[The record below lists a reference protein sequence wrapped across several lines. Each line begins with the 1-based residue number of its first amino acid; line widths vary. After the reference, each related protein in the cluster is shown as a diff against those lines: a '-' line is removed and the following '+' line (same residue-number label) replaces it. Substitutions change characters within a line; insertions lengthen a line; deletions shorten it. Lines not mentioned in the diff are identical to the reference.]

1 MTGQTTA
8 GGGVRVVTGEP
19 GCGRTAFLARAAR
32 SCPAAFVVGVRAD
45 RAASAVPLGGLR
57 ALLRVLGAPADPWS
71 AAGPPCALLL
81 DALRAAST
89 GTPLLVCVDDAHLWD
104 APTRAA
110 VGRTA
115 ERLRGNGRVSVLL
128 SVSGHRPVDRE
139 FAALPVVRIDPLSPA
154 EAAALLDEATGGALD
169 RAVRDDL
176 VDAAEGSPTLLLAMV
191 RRLSPA
197 QIRGHRRLP
206 GPPADAELL
215 TGLAG
220 GFLTGFTPAQEDLL
234 LTVAAAVRDTD
245 DTENTRIGLALARRG
260 AEHLRGTR
268 PGAESAPPFDPLPE
282 VLVLADGEVG
292 FHSELLRR
300 AVYAGA
306 RPERRRAAHRALAR
320 ALEDAGAAGLHALL
334 HRARSATVARRG
346 TATELAAAAG
356 DQAHPRSLR
365 CAAYAHAAELAEDGT
380 RRAEWYTAAAEQ
392 ALLGGRTHRAL
403 RLLDGARD
411 SAAPTALRGR
421 VELVRGTTVLYD
433 GAVDEARASLLLAA
447 RLLSAS
453 SPRQAQSALL
463 AAVDAAWAAGDA
475 QGCLHLLSAGD
486 NSPTPD
492 ARPDTSPS
500 QDVPPT
506 RPGPPGDAPGHQDLP
521 GGGNGSPDTDAR
533 PGPRPFG
540 DVPAD
545 RPGLP
550 DAAPGRLHLPGHGED
565 GLPDSDARPDARP
578 LAALPVD
585 RPGPPGDAP
594 GHQDLPGG
602 ANGSPDTDAQPDT
615 RFGDLP
621 ADRPGPPG
629 DASGSRH
636 LLGGEDG
643 TPGIDLRPGT
653 RPSRDLPED
662 PPGSR
667 GGPAHRGVPVCA
679 GSSAVLRGYRIGLR
693 ALLEGQFAQAAEPLR
708 RLVEDAETAGGV
720 EAAGGVESAGGA
732 DEPDTALRAAAAA
745 LLLGDLVA
753 ARRAGARALAAART
767 PGTPA
772 ALARAREYLAYAE
785 LRAGRHALARTHAE
799 EGLRAAHRAGQRN
812 TAAHH
817 HAVLALAASIEG
829 APEEVA
835 GHVDIALATARRHG
849 LVQAATLAEW
859 AAARADLA
867 RGRPREATD
876 RLGPLVRPG
885 PRRGHFAVWML
896 AVPCFVEAAASTG
909 RADDGVTEV
918 VEEFARWAGFGA
930 DPQAPAQLTR
940 CRALLAAADRPDAL
954 YRRALDLHDAA
965 GGGDF
970 ERARTELLHGKWL
983 RRRRRLSEARDRL
996 GAALVGFER
1005 CGARA
1010 WADQAR
1016 AELRA
1021 GGVAPGGGVRA
1032 MGLGPGLDG
1041 LTPQQLRIARCV
1053 AEGATNRE
1061 VALTLSVSTRTVD
1074 YHLRKVFAALGV
1086 RSRVELVRMVEK
1098 AGQEG

>member
-8 GGGVRVVTGEP
+8 ADGGVRVVTGEP

-45 RAASAVPLGGLR
+45 RVASAVPLGGLR
-57 ALLRVLGAPADPWS
+57 ALLRALGAPVGPWS
-71 AAGPPCALLL
+71 ATGQPCVALL
-81 DALRAAST
+81 DALRAASA
-89 GTPLLVCVDDAHLWD
+89 GRPMLLCVDDAHLWD

-110 VGRTA
+110 VGRAA
-115 ERLRGNGRVSVLL
+115 EQLGGNGRVGVLL

-139 FAALPVVRIDPLSPA
+139 FAALPVVRVDPLSPV

-176 VDAAEGSPTLLLAMV
+176 VDAAEGSPALLLAMV

-206 GPPADAELL
+206 APPADAELL

-234 LTVAAAVRDTD
+234 LTVAAAVRDAD
-245 DTENTRIGLALARRG
+245 DTEDTRIGLALARRA
-260 AEHLRGTR
+260 AEHLWGTR
-268 PGAESAPPFDPLPE
+268 SATESGPPSDPLPE

-292 FHSELLRR
+292 FHSDLLRR

-306 RPERRRAAHRALAR
+306 WPERRRAAHRALAR
-320 ALEDAGAAGLHALL
+320 ALEEAGAARLHALL
-334 HRARSATVARRG
+334 HRARSATVPRRG
-346 TATELAAAAG
+346 TATELAVAAG
-356 DQAHPRSLR
+356 DRMHPRSLR
-365 CAAYAHAAELAEDGT
+365 CAAYAHAAALAEDGT

-411 SAAPTALRGR
+411 SAAPSALRGR

-433 GAVDEARASLLLAA
+433 GPVDEARASLLLAA
-447 RLLSAS
+447 RLLTES

-475 QGCLHLLSAGD
+475 QGCLHLLSTGAD
-486 NSPTPD
+486 APD
-492 ARPDTSPS
+492 AASGRPRAQLGGENGLLPDP
-500 QDVPPT
+500 
-506 RPGPPGDAPGHQDLP
+506 DAW
-521 GGGNGSPDTDAR
+521 

-540 DVPAD
+540 DRPGERAGRPAD
-545 RPGLP
+545 
-550 DAAPGRLHLPGHGED
+550 APGRLLVSGGGD
-565 GLPDSDARPDARP
+565 GL
-578 LAALPVD
+578 
-585 RPGPPGDAP
+585 PGDAP
-594 GHQDLPGG
+594 GRPHLPAGEGG
-602 ANGSPDTDAQPDT
+602 APDTGRVTGA
-615 RFGDLP
+615 
-621 ADRPGPPG
+621 
-629 DASGSRH
+629 
-636 LLGGEDG
+636 
-643 TPGIDLRPGT
+643 
-653 RPSRDLPED
+653 RPSRDPSADRPES
-662 PPGSR
+662 PGV
-667 GGPAHRGVPVCA
+667 PACHGVPVRA
-679 GSSAVLRGYRIGLR
+679 GGSAVSRGYRTGLR
-693 ALLEGQFAQAAEPLR
+693 ALLEGQFAQAAGPLR
-708 RLVEDAETAGGV
+708 RLVVDA
-720 EAAGGVESAGGA
+720 EAAGGAVDAEATGGAAGAAGA

-745 LLLGDLVA
+745 LLLGDLAA

-767 PGTPA
+767 PGTAA

-799 EGLRAAHRAGQRN
+799 EGLRAAHRTGQRN

-835 GHVDIALATARRHG
+835 AHVDTALATARRHG

-867 RGRPREATD
+867 RGRPREAAD

-909 RADDGVTEV
+909 RADDGVAEV

-940 CRALLAAADRPDAL
+940 CRALLAPADRPDAL
-954 YRRALDLHDAA
+954 FRRALDLHDVAA
-965 GGGDF
+965 GGDF

-1032 MGLGPGLDG
+1032 MGPGPGLDG

-1074 YHLRKVFAALGV
+1074 YHLRKVFATLGV

>member
-8 GGGVRVVTGEP
+8 VGGGARVVTGEP

-32 SCPAAFVVGVRAD
+32 SCPAASVVGVRAD
-45 RAASAVPLGGLR
+45 RVTSAVPLGGLR
-57 ALLRVLGAPADPWS
+57 ALLRALGAPVGPWS
-71 AAGPPCALLL
+71 ATGQPGAQLL
-81 DALRAAST
+81 DALRAASA
-89 GTPLLVCVDDAHLWD
+89 GGPMLVCVDDAHLWD

-110 VGRTA
+110 VGRAA
-115 ERLRGNGRVSVLL
+115 EQLRGSGRVSVLL

-139 FAALPVVRIDPLSPA
+139 FAALPVVRVDPLSPA

-176 VDAAEGSPTLLLAMV
+176 VDAGEGSPALLLAMV

-215 TGLAG
+215 TGLVG
-220 GFLTGFTPAQEDLL
+220 GHLTGFTPAQEDLL
-234 LTVAAAVRDTD
+234 LTVAAAVRDAD
-245 DTENTRIGLALARRG
+245 DTEDARIGLALARRG

-268 PGAESAPPFDPLPE
+268 PGTESAPSADPLPG
-282 VLVLADGEVG
+282 VLVPAEGEVG
-292 FHSELLRR
+292 FHSDLLRR

-306 RPERRRAAHRALAR
+306 RPERRRDAHRALAR
-320 ALEDAGAAGLHALL
+320 ALEEAGGGGLPALL
-334 HRARSATVARRG
+334 HRARSVTVPRPG
-346 TATELAAAAG
+346 TATELAVAAG
-356 DQAHPRSLR
+356 DRARPRSLR
-365 CAAYAHAAELAEDGT
+365 CAAYAHAAALAEDGT

-403 RLLDGARD
+403 RLLDRARD
-411 SAAPTALRGR
+411 SAPPTPLRGR
-421 VELVRGTTVLYD
+421 VALVRGTTVLYD
-433 GAVDEARASLLLAA
+433 GPVDEARASLLLAA
-447 RLLSAS
+447 RLLTSS
-453 SPRQAQSALL
+453 SPRHAQAALL
-463 AAVDAAWAAGDA
+463 SAVDAAWAAGDA
-475 QGCLHLLSAGD
+475 QGCLHLLSAED
-486 NSPTPD
+486 DSPASGTGPPRRIPP
-492 ARPDTSPS
+492 ARPVSPAGS
-500 QDVPPT
+500 PVRQDRRGDDGDRSPGTGPQSGL
-506 RPGPPGDAPGHQDLP
+506 RPSGDVSAARSGSPAEHPVRQDLP
-521 GGGNGSPDTDAR
+521 GDGGDRSPGTGPQSGLRRSGDASAGR
-533 PGPRPFG
+533 PGR
-540 DVPAD
+540 A
-545 RPGLP
+545 
-550 DAAPGRLHLPGHGED
+550 DAAPGRPH
-565 GLPDSDARPDARP
+565 
-578 LAALPVD
+578 V
-585 RPGPPGDAP
+585 
-594 GHQDLPGG
+594 PGG
-602 ANGSPDTDAQPDT
+602 APDPEVRPGAGPFGDRTPGRADGAPDTDP
-615 RFGDLP
+615 
-621 ADRPGPPG
+621 RPG
-629 DASGSRH
+629 D
-636 LLGGEDG
+636 
-643 TPGIDLRPGT
+643 
-653 RPSRDLPED
+653 RDLGAA
-662 PPGSR
+662 PGGSAY
-667 GGPAHRGVPVCA
+667 GGVPARA
-679 GSSAVLRGYRIGLR
+679 GGGAVSRGYRTGLR
-693 ALLEGQFAQAAEPLR
+693 ALLEGQFTQAAGPLR
-708 RLVEDAETAGGV
+708 RLVADA
-720 EAAGGVESAGGA
+720 EAAGGGAGGAGA

-745 LLLGDLVA
+745 LLLGDLAA

-767 PGTPA
+767 PGTAA

-799 EGLRAAHRAGQRN
+799 EGLRAAHRTGQRN

-817 HAVLALAASIEG
+817 HAVLALAACIEG

-835 GHVDIALATARRHG
+835 AHADIALATARRHG

-859 AAARADLA
+859 AVARADLA
-867 RGRPREATD
+867 RGRPREAAD

-909 RADDGVTEV
+909 RADEGVAGV

-940 CRALLAAADRPDAL
+940 CRALLAPADRPDAL
-954 YRRALDLHDAA
+954 YRLALDLHDAA
-965 GGGDF
+965 GGDF

-1005 CGARA
+1005 CGARP

-1021 GGVAPGGGVRA
+1021 GGVAPGGGARA
-1032 MGLGPGLDG
+1032 TGFGPGLDG

-1098 AGQEG
+1098 AGKEG

>member
-1 MTGQTTA
+1 MTGQTTD

-32 SCPAAFVVGVRAD
+32 SCPAALVVGVRAD
-45 RAASAVPLGGLR
+45 PVASAVPLGGLR
-57 ALLRVLGAPADPWS
+57 ALLRALGAPVGPWS
-71 AAGPPCALLL
+71 ATGPPWAVLL
-81 DALRAAST
+81 DALRAASV
-89 GTPLLVCVDDAHLWD
+89 GRPMLVCVDDAHLWD
-104 APTRAA
+104 APTRA
-110 VGRTA
+110 VLGRAA
-115 ERLRGNGRVSVLL
+115 EHLRGNGRVGVLL

-139 FAALPVVRIDPLSPA
+139 FAALPVVRVDPLSPA
-154 EAAALLDEATGGALD
+154 EAAALLDEETGGALD

-176 VDAAEGSPTLLLAMV
+176 VDAAAGSPALLLAMV

-206 GPPADAELL
+206 GPSADAELL

-220 GFLTGFTPAQEDLL
+220 GFLTGCTPAQEDLL
-234 LTVAAAVRDTD
+234 LTVAAAVRDADDAEDRRTD
-245 DTENTRIGLALARRG
+245 LTLARRA
-260 AEHLRGTR
+260 AEQLRGSR
-268 PGAESAPPFDPLPE
+268 PGAEAAPSFDPLPE
-282 VLVLADGEVG
+282 VLVRVDGEVG
-292 FHSELLRR
+292 FHSDLLRR

-306 RPERRRAAHRALAR
+306 LPERRRAAHRALAR
-320 ALEDAGAAGLHALL
+320 ALEEAGAAGLPVLL
-334 HRARSATVARRG
+334 HRARSAAVPRRG
-346 TATELAAAAG
+346 TAAELAVAAG
-356 DQAHPRSLR
+356 DQAHPRRLR
-365 CAAYAHAAELAEDGT
+365 CAAYTHAAGLTEDGA

-403 RLLDGARD
+403 RLLDRARD
-411 SAAPTALRGR
+411 STAPTALRGR

-447 RLLSAS
+447 RLLAGS

-463 AAVDAAWAAGDA
+463 AAADAAWAAGDA
-475 QGCLHLLSAGD
+475 QGCLQVLSAGD
-486 NSPTPD
+486 
-492 ARPDTSPS
+492 
-500 QDVPPT
+500 
-506 RPGPPGDAPGHQDLP
+506 
-521 GGGNGSPDTDAR
+521 GSPDTDPQPPPDVSAVL
-533 PGPRPFG
+533 PR
-540 DVPAD
+540 
-545 RPGLP
+545 
-550 DAAPGRLHLPGHGED
+550 
-565 GLPDSDARPDARP
+565 
-578 LAALPVD
+578 
-585 RPGPPGDAP
+585 
-594 GHQDLPGG
+594 
-602 ANGSPDTDAQPDT
+602 AQ
-615 RFGDLP
+615 
-621 ADRPGPPG
+621 
-629 DASGSRH
+629 
-636 LLGGEDG
+636 
-643 TPGIDLRPGT
+643 
-653 RPSRDLPED
+653 
-662 PPGSR
+662 
-667 GGPAHRGVPVCA
+667 GGPTEVTVGA
-679 GSSAVLRGYRIGLR
+679 GGSAVLRDYRTGLR
-693 ALLEGQFAQAAEPLR
+693 ALLEGEFAQAAGPLR
-708 RLVEDAETAGGV
+708 RLVADAEAVGGV
-720 EAAGGVESAGGA
+720 AGAAGA

-745 LLLGDLVA
+745 LLLGDLAA

-767 PGTPA
+767 PGTAA

-785 LRAGRHALARTHAE
+785 LRAGRHTLARTHAE
-799 EGLRAAHRAGQRN
+799 EGLRAAHRTGQRN

-829 APEEVA
+829 APDEVA
-835 GHVDIALATARRHG
+835 AHADTALATARRHG

-859 AAARADLA
+859 ATARADLA
-867 RGRPREATD
+867 RGRPREAVD
-876 RLGPLVRPG
+876 RLGPLVCPG

-896 AVPCFVEAAASTG
+896 AVPCLVEAAASTG
-909 RADDGVTEV
+909 RADGGVSEV
-918 VEEFARWAGFGA
+918 VEEFARWAAFGA

-940 CRALLAAADRPDAL
+940 CRALLAPADRSDAL

-1005 CGARA
+1005 CGARP

-1074 YHLRKVFAALGV
+1074 YHLRKVFATLGV

>member
-1 MTGQTTA
+1 MSGQTTD

-32 SCPAAFVVGVRAD
+32 SCPAAYVVGVRAD
-45 RAASAVPLGGLR
+45 PVASAVPLGGLR
-57 ALLRVLGAPADPWS
+57 ALLRALGAPVGPW
-71 AAGPPCALLL
+71 AASGPPWVVLV
-81 DALRAAST
+81 DALRAAS
-89 GTPLLVCVDDAHLWD
+89 GGRPMLVCVDDAHLWD
-104 APTRAA
+104 APTRA
-110 VGRTA
+110 VLGRTA
-115 ERLRGNGRVSVLL
+115 DHLRGGGRVSVLL

-139 FAALPVVRIDPLSPA
+139 FAALPVVRVDPLSPA
-154 EAAALLDEATGGALD
+154 EAATLLDEATGGALD

-176 VDAAEGSPTLLLAMV
+176 VDAAAGSPALLLGMV

-197 QIRGHRRLP
+197 QIRGHRELP
-206 GPPADAELL
+206 GPPVDAEPL

-220 GFLTGFTPAQEDLL
+220 PFLTGFTPAQEDLL

-245 DTENTRIGLALARRG
+245 HTEGTRVGLTLVRR
-260 AEHLRGTR
+260 AVELLRGTR
-268 PGAESAPPFDPLPE
+268 PGARSAYSFDPLPE
-282 VLVLADGEVG
+282 LLVRADGEVG
-292 FHSELLRR
+292 FHSDLLRR

-320 ALEDAGAAGLHALL
+320 ALAETGVGDLPVLL
-334 HRARSATVARRG
+334 HRARSATVPPSG
-346 TATELAAAAG
+346 TATGLAAAA
-356 DQAHPRSLR
+356 DDRTHPRSLR
-365 CAAYAHAAELAEDGT
+365 CAAYTHAADLTEDGT

-403 RLLDGARD
+403 RLLDRARD
-411 SAAPTALRGR
+411 SAVPTALRGR

-447 RLLSAS
+447 RLLAES
-453 SPRQAQSALL
+453 SPRRSQAALL
-463 AAVDAAWAAGDA
+463 AAVDAAWTAGDP
-475 QGCLHLLSAGD
+475 QGCLQALTTADPLQPPAS
-486 NSPTPD
+486 TP
-492 ARPDTSPS
+492 A
-500 QDVPPT
+500 Q
-506 RPGPPGDAPGHQDLP
+506 
-521 GGGNGSPDTDAR
+521 
-533 PGPRPFG
+533 
-540 DVPAD
+540 VPA
-545 RPGLP
+545 PVVP
-550 DAAPGRLHLPGHGED
+550 APTHAPASAPGRLPVPDGRAAARQQAGVRSAGRPGGRGDEPGGRPGTDAGED
-565 GLPDSDARPDARP
+565 AQGPDTSSVRQLGNPRPPDAS
-578 LAALPVD
+578 A
-585 RPGPPGDAP
+585 GPPGV
-594 GHQDLPGG
+594 PGG
-602 ANGSPDTDAQPDT
+602 AVGVG
-615 RFGDLP
+615 RGV
-621 ADRPGPPG
+621 G
-629 DASGSRH
+629 
-636 LLGGEDG
+636 LLG
-643 TPGIDLRPGT
+643 
-653 RPSRDLPED
+653 
-662 PPGSR
+662 
-667 GGPAHRGVPVCA
+667 
-679 GSSAVLRGYRIGLR
+679 YRAGLR
-693 ALLEGQFAQAAEPLR
+693 ALLEGEFTQAAGPLR
-708 RLVEDAETAGGV
+708 RLVVDA
-720 EAAGGVESAGGA
+720 EAAGAAGTE
-732 DEPDTALRAAAAA
+732 EPDTALRAAAAA
-745 LLLGDLVA
+745 LLLGDLAA
-753 ARRAGARALAAART
+753 ARRAGARALAAAGT
-767 PGTPA
+767 PGTA
-772 ALARAREYLAYAE
+772 ATLARAREYLAYAE

-799 EGLRAAHRAGQRN
+799 EGLRAAHRTGQRN

-829 APEEVA
+829 TPEEVA
-835 GHVDIALATARRHG
+835 AHADTALATARQHG

-859 AAARADLA
+859 ATARADLA
-867 RGRPREATD
+867 GGRPREAAD

-918 VEEFARWAGFGA
+918 SEVVEEFARWAGFGA

-940 CRALLAAADRPDAL
+940 CRALLAPADRADSL
-954 YRRALDLHDAA
+954 YRHALDLHDAA

-1005 CGARA
+1005 CGARV

-1021 GGVAPGGGVRA
+1021 GGVAQSGGGRA
-1032 MGLGPGLDG
+1032 PGPGLGLDG
-1041 LTPQQLRIARCV
+1041 LTPQQLRIARRV

>member
-8 GGGVRVVTGEP
+8 ADGGVRVVTGEP
-19 GCGRTAFLARAAR
+19 GCGRTAFLARVAR
-32 SCPAAFVVGVRAD
+32 SCPAASVVDVRAD
-45 RAASAVPLGGLR
+45 RVTSAVPLGGLR
-57 ALLRVLGAPADPWS
+57 ALLRVLGAPVGPWS
-71 AAGPPCALLL
+71 ATGQPCAALL
-81 DALRAAST
+81 DALRAASA
-89 GTPLLVCVDDAHLWD
+89 GRPMLLCVDDAHLWD

-110 VGRTA
+110 VGRAA
-115 ERLRGNGRVSVLL
+115 EQLRGNGRVGVLL

-139 FAALPVVRIDPLSPA
+139 FAALPVVRVDPLSPV

-176 VDAAEGSPTLLLAMV
+176 VDAAEGSPALLLAMV

-220 GFLTGFTPAQEDLL
+220 GFLTGFTSAQEDLL
-234 LTVAAAVRDTD
+234 LTVAAAVRDAD
-245 DTENTRIGLALARRG
+245 DTEDSRIGLALARRA

-268 PGAESAPPFDPLPE
+268 PGTESVLPSDPLPD

-292 FHSELLRR
+292 FHSDLLRR

-320 ALEDAGAAGLHALL
+320 ALEEVGAARLRALL
-334 HRARSATVARRG
+334 HRARSATVPRRG
-346 TATELAAAAG
+346 TATELAVAAG
-356 DQAHPRSLR
+356 DRRHPRSLR
-365 CAAYAHAAELAEDGT
+365 CAAYAHAAALAEDGT

-403 RLLDGARD
+403 RLLDRARD

-433 GAVDEARASLLLAA
+433 GPVDEARASLLLAA
-447 RLLSAS
+447 RLLTES

-475 QGCLHLLSAGD
+475 QGCLHLLSTGA
-486 NSPTPD
+486 D
-492 ARPDTSPS
+492 APDTASG
-500 QDVPPT
+500 
-506 RPGPPGDAPGHQDLP
+506 RPHVLLDGENGLPDPGAW
-521 GGGNGSPDTDAR
+521 
-533 PGPRPFG
+533 PGPRQFG
-540 DVPAD
+540 ERPAD
-545 RPGLP
+545 RSGRLG
-550 DAAPGRLHLPGHGED
+550 DAAGRPCLLDGED
-565 GLPDSDARPDARP
+565 GGPGTGP
-578 LAALPVD
+578 LAGV
-585 RPGPPGDAP
+585 
-594 GHQDLPGG
+594 
-602 ANGSPDTDAQPDT
+602 
-615 RFGDLP
+615 
-621 ADRPGPPG
+621 
-629 DASGSRH
+629 
-636 LLGGEDG
+636 
-643 TPGIDLRPGT
+643 
-653 RPSRDLPED
+653 RPSRDLSVVRSAPPDD
-662 PPGSR
+662 PVYN
-667 GGPAHRGVPVCA
+667 GVPVRA
-679 GSSAVLRGYRIGLR
+679 GSSAVLGGYRTGLR
-693 ALLEGQFAQAAEPLR
+693 ALLEGQFAQAAGPLR
-708 RLVEDAETAGGV
+708 RLVVDA
-720 EAAGGVESAGGA
+720 EAAGDAAGA

-745 LLLGDLVA
+745 LLLGDLAA

-767 PGTPA
+767 PGTAA

-785 LRAGRHALARTHAE
+785 LRAGRHTLARTHAE
-799 EGLRAAHRAGQRN
+799 EGLRAAHRTGQRN

-835 GHVDIALATARRHG
+835 AHVDTALATARGHG

-867 RGRPREATD
+867 RGRPREAAD

-909 RADDGVTEV
+909 RADDGVAEV

-940 CRALLAAADRPDAL
+940 CRALLAPADRPDAL
-954 YRRALDLHDAA
+954 FRRALDLHDVAA
-965 GGGDF
+965 GGDF

-1032 MGLGPGLDG
+1032 TGPGLGLDG

>member
-1 MTGQTTA
+1 MTGQTTV

-32 SCPAAFVVGVRAD
+32 SCPAASVVGVRAD

-57 ALLRVLGAPADPWS
+57 ALLGALGDLGALGAPVGPWS
-71 AAGPPCALLL
+71 VAGPPCAVLL
-81 DALRAAST
+81 DALRAASA

-110 VGRTA
+110 VGRAA

-128 SVSGHRPVDRE
+128 SVSGHRPIDRE
-139 FAALPVVRIDPLSPA
+139 FTALPVVRVDPLSPT
-154 EAAALLDEATGGALD
+154 EAAALLDEATDGALD

-176 VDAAEGSPTLLLAMV
+176 VDAAEGSPALLLAMV

-197 QIRGHRRLP
+197 QIRGRRRLP
-206 GPPADAELL
+206 GPPVDAELL

-220 GFLTGFTPAQEDLL
+220 GFLTGFTSAQEDLL
-234 LTVAAAVRDTD
+234 LTVAAAVRDAD
-245 DTENTRIGLALARRG
+245 DTQDTRIGLALARRG
-260 AEHLRGTR
+260 AEHLRGTTAGVA
-268 PGAESAPPFDPLPE
+268 PAPPSDPLPE

-292 FHSELLRR
+292 FHSDLLRR

-320 ALEDAGAAGLHALL
+320 VLEDAGAAGLHALL
-334 HRARSATVARRG
+334 HRARSTAAPLRG
-346 TATELAAAAG
+346 TATELAAAA
-356 DQAHPRSLR
+356 DDPAHPRSLR
-365 CAAYAHAAELAEDGT
+365 CAAYTRAAGLAEDGT
-380 RRAEWYTAAAEQ
+380 RRAQWYTAAAEQ
-392 ALLGGRTHRAL
+392 ALLDGRTHRAL
-403 RLLDGARD
+403 RLLDRARD
-411 SAAPTALRGR
+411 SAAPAALRGR

-433 GAVDEARASLLLAA
+433 GPVDEARASLLLAA
-447 RLLSAS
+447 RLLAGS

-463 AAVDAAWAAGDA
+463 SAVDAAWAAGDA
-475 QGCLHLLSAGD
+475 QGCRHLLTTED
-486 NSPTPD
+486 DPPPPD
-492 ARPDTSPS
+492 AHPDPPPPS
-500 QDVPPT
+500 GDQATD
-506 RPGPPGDAPGHQDLP
+506 RPGLAGHAPRRLPRPGSPGDAPGRRPLL
-521 GGGNGSPDTDAR
+521 GGGDDRLDPDAR
-533 PGPRPFG
+533 SDTWPARG
-540 DVPAD
+540 VPAI
-545 RPGLP
+545 RPGL
-550 DAAPGRLHLPGHGED
+550 
-565 GLPDSDARPDARP
+565 S
-578 LAALPVD
+578 
-585 RPGPPGDAP
+585 GDAP
-594 GHQDLPGG
+594 G
-602 ANGSPDTDAQPDT
+602 
-615 RFGDLP
+615 R
-621 ADRPGPPG
+621 RP
-629 DASGSRH
+629 
-636 LLGGEDG
+636 LLGGGGG
-643 TPGIDLRPGT
+643 TPDPDACPDITPPGGQAA
-653 RPSRDLPED
+653 D
-662 PPGSR
+662 PPGSPGDNPGSR
-667 GGPAHRGVPVCA
+667 HRPCGRADAVDGVDGVDAVDGEDRVDAGARVGIRPARDLPAGHA
-679 GSSAVLRGYRIGLR
+679 GSHAGGQGGSALGRGAVRAGSGAVSCGYRTGLR
-693 ALLEGQFAQAAEPLR
+693 ALLEGQFAQAAGPLR
-708 RLVEDAETAGGV
+708 RLVADAEAVGGAGGGASV
-720 EAAGGVESAGGA
+720 AAV

-745 LLLGDLVA
+745 LLLGDLAA

-767 PGTPA
+767 PGTAA

-785 LRAGRHALARTHAE
+785 LRAGRHVLARTHAE
-799 EGLRAAHRAGQRN
+799 EGLRAAHRTGQRN

-835 GHVDIALATARRHG
+835 AHADAALATALRHG

-859 AAARADLA
+859 ATARADLA
-867 RGRPREATD
+867 RGRPREAAD

-940 CRALLAAADRPDAL
+940 CRALLAPADRPDAL

-1021 GGVAPGGGVRA
+1021 GGVAPGGGMRA
-1032 MGLGPGLDG
+1032 AGLGG

>member
-8 GGGVRVVTGEP
+8 AEDGGVRVVTGEP
-19 GCGRTAFLARAAR
+19 GCGRTAFLARVAR
-32 SCPAAFVVGVRAD
+32 SCPAASVVDVRAD
-45 RAASAVPLGGLR
+45 RVASAVPLGGLR
-57 ALLRVLGAPADPWS
+57 ALLRALGAPVGPWS
-71 AAGPPCALLL
+71 ATGQPCAALL
-81 DALRAAST
+81 DALRAASA
-89 GTPLLVCVDDAHLWD
+89 GRPMLLCVDDAHLWD

-110 VGRTA
+110 VGRAA
-115 ERLRGNGRVSVLL
+115 EQLRGNGRVGVLL

-139 FAALPVVRIDPLSPA
+139 FAALPVVRVDPLSPV

-176 VDAAEGSPTLLLAMV
+176 VDAAEGSPALLLGMV

-215 TGLAG
+215 TGLVR
-220 GFLTGFTPAQEDLL
+220 GFLTGFTPVQEDLL
-234 LTVAAAVRDTD
+234 LTVAAAVRDAD
-245 DTENTRIGLALARRG
+245 DTEDSRIGLALARRA

-268 PGAESAPPFDPLPE
+268 PGTGSVPPPDPLPE

-292 FHSELLRR
+292 FHSDLLRR

-320 ALEDAGAAGLHALL
+320 ALEEAGAARLPALL
-334 HRARSATVARRG
+334 HRARSATVPRRG
-346 TATELAAAAG
+346 TATELAVAAG
-356 DQAHPRSLR
+356 DRTHPRSLR
-365 CAAYAHAAELAEDGT
+365 CAAYAHAAALAEDGT
-380 RRAEWYTAAAEQ
+380 RCAEWYTAAAEQ

-403 RLLDGARD
+403 RLLDRARD
-411 SAAPTALRGR
+411 GAAPTALRGR

-433 GAVDEARASLLLAA
+433 GPVDEARASLLLAA
-447 RLLSAS
+447 RLLTES

-475 QGCLHLLSAGD
+475 QGCLHLLSTGAD
-486 NSPTPD
+486 APD
-492 ARPDTSPS
+492 AASGRPH
-500 QDVPPT
+500 VPLDAENGLPD
-506 RPGPPGDAPGHQDLP
+506 PGAW
-521 GGGNGSPDTDAR
+521 
-533 PGPRPFG
+533 PGPRPLG
-540 DVPAD
+540 GRPAD
-545 RPGLP
+545 RPGRP
-550 DAAPGRLHLPGHGED
+550 GDGTGRLLVPGG
-565 GLPDSDARPDARP
+565 
-578 LAALPVD
+578 
-585 RPGPPGDAP
+585 GDAP
-594 GHQDLPGG
+594 G
-602 ANGSPDTDAQPDT
+602 
-615 RFGDLP
+615 
-621 ADRPGPPG
+621 RP
-629 DASGSRH
+629 H
-636 LLGGEDG
+636 LLGGGDG
-643 TPGIDLRPGT
+643 GPGT
-653 RPSRDLPED
+653 GPLSGVRPFRDLSVVRSESPGD
-662 PPGSR
+662 P
-667 GGPAHRGVPVCA
+667 AYDGVPVRA
-679 GSSAVLRGYRIGLR
+679 GGSAVLRGYRTGLR
-693 ALLEGQFAQAAEPLR
+693 ALLEGQFAQAAGPLR
-708 RLVEDAETAGGV
+708 RLVVDA
-720 EAAGGVESAGGA
+720 EAAGDAGRAAAA

-745 LLLGDLVA
+745 LLLGDLAA

-767 PGTPA
+767 PGTA
-772 ALARAREYLAYAE
+772 VALARAREYLAYAE
-785 LRAGRHALARTHAE
+785 LRAGRHTLARTHAE
-799 EGLRAAHRAGQRN
+799 EGLRAAHRTGQRN

-829 APEEVA
+829 TPQEVA
-835 GHVDIALATARRHG
+835 AHVDTALATARRHG

-867 RGRPREATD
+867 RGRPREAAD

-909 RADDGVTEV
+909 RADEGVAEV

-940 CRALLAAADRPDAL
+940 CRALLAPADRPDAL
-954 YRRALDLHDAA
+954 FRRALDLHDVAA
-965 GGGDF
+965 GGDF

-1032 MGLGPGLDG
+1032 MGPGLGLDG

-1074 YHLRKVFAALGV
+1074 YHLRKVFATLGV

>member
-1 MTGQTTA
+1 MTGQTTV

-32 SCPAAFVVGVRAD
+32 SCPGASVVGVRAD
-45 RAASAVPLGGLR
+45 PAAPAAPLGGLR
-57 ALLRVLGAPADPWS
+57 ALLGALGAPVGPWS
-71 AAGPPCALLL
+71 AGGPPCAVLL

-110 VGRTA
+110 VGRAA
-115 ERLRGNGRVSVLL
+115 EQLRGNGRVSVLL

-139 FAALPVVRIDPLSPA
+139 FAALPVVRVDPLSPA

-176 VDAAEGSPTLLLAMV
+176 VDAAEGSPALLLAMV

-220 GFLTGFTPAQEDLL
+220 GFLTGFTSAQEDLL
-234 LTVAAAVRDTD
+234 LTVAAAVRDAD
-245 DTENTRIGLALARRG
+245 DTEDTRIGLALARRG
-260 AEHLRGTR
+260 AEYLRGTTADVE
-268 PGAESAPPFDPLPE
+268 PAPPCDPLPE
-282 VLVLADGEVG
+282 VLVPVDGEVG
-292 FHSELLRR
+292 FHSDLLRR
-300 AVYAGA
+300 AAYAGA

-320 ALEDAGAAGLHALL
+320 ALEDAGDAGLHALL
-334 HRARSATVARRG
+334 HRARSAAVPRRG
-346 TATELAAAAG
+346 TATELAAAA
-356 DQAHPRSLR
+356 DDPEHPRSLR
-365 CAAYAHAAELAEDGT
+365 CAAYTHAAGLAEDGT
-380 RRAEWYTAAAEQ
+380 RRARWYTAAAEQ
-392 ALLGGRTHRAL
+392 ALLDGRTHRAL
-403 RLLDGARD
+403 RLLDRARD
-411 SAAPTALRGR
+411 SAVPAALRGR

-433 GAVDEARASLLLAA
+433 GPVDEARASLLLAA
-447 RLLSAS
+447 RLLAEW

-463 AAVDAAWAAGDA
+463 SAVDAAWAAGDA
-475 QGCLHLLSAGD
+475 QGCLHLLTTGD
-486 NSPTPD
+486 DP
-492 ARPDTSPS
+492 
-500 QDVPPT
+500 PPT
-506 RPGPPGDAPGHQDLP
+506 AASPGTGRRGD
-521 GGGNGSPDTDAR
+521 R
-533 PGPRPFG
+533 
-540 DVPAD
+540 PAD

-550 DAAPGRLHLPGHGED
+550 GGAPGRLPSPGGGD
-565 GLPDSDARPDARP
+565 DPPDLDPDARSGAGP
-578 LAALPVD
+578 LGDQAADPAACL
-585 RPGPPGDAP
+585 GGAP
-594 GHQDLPGG
+594 GSRRLPGG
-602 ANGSPDTDAQPDT
+602 EGGTPDADAWPGT
-615 RFGDLP
+615 RLPRDLP
-621 ADRPGPPG
+621 AIRPGG
-629 DASGSRH
+629 Q
-636 LLGGEDG
+636 DG
-643 TPGIDLRPGT
+643 AALRSVEVRAGN
-653 RPSRDLPED
+653 S
-662 PPGSR
+662 
-667 GGPAHRGVPVCA
+667 PVSC
-679 GSSAVLRGYRIGLR
+679 GYRTGLR
-693 ALLEGQFAQAAEPLR
+693 ALLEGRFAQAAGPLR
-708 RLVEDAETAGGV
+708 RLVADA
-720 EAAGGVESAGGA
+720 EAAGGVAAA

-745 LLLGDLVA
+745 LLLGDLAA

-767 PGTPA
+767 PGTAA
-772 ALARAREYLAYAE
+772 ALARALEYLAYAE
-785 LRAGRHALARTHAE
+785 LRAGRHVLARTHAE
-799 EGLRAAHRAGQRN
+799 EGLRAAHRTGQRN

-835 GHVDIALATARRHG
+835 AHADAALATALRHG

-867 RGRPREATD
+867 RGRPREAAD

-940 CRALLAAADRPDAL
+940 CRALLAPADRPDAL

-1032 MGLGPGLDG
+1032 AGLGG

-1074 YHLRKVFAALGV
+1074 YHLRKVFATLGV

>member
-8 GGGVRVVTGEP
+8 AEDGGVRVVTGEP
-19 GCGRTAFLARAAR
+19 GCGRTVFLARVAR
-32 SCPAAFVVGVRAD
+32 SCPAASVVDVRAD
-45 RAASAVPLGGLR
+45 RVASAVPLGGLR
-57 ALLRVLGAPADPWS
+57 ALLRALGAPVGPWS
-71 AAGPPCALLL
+71 ATGQPCAALL
-81 DALRAAST
+81 DALRAASA
-89 GTPLLVCVDDAHLWD
+89 GRPMLLCVDDAHLWD

-110 VGRTA
+110 VGRAA
-115 ERLRGNGRVSVLL
+115 EQLRGNGRVGVLL

-139 FAALPVVRIDPLSPA
+139 FAALPVVRVDPLSPV

-176 VDAAEGSPTLLLAMV
+176 VDAAEGSPALLLGMV

-215 TGLAG
+215 TGLVR
-220 GFLTGFTPAQEDLL
+220 GFLTGFTPVQEDLL
-234 LTVAAAVRDTD
+234 LTVAAAVRDAD
-245 DTENTRIGLALARRG
+245 DTEDSRIGLALARRA

-268 PGAESAPPFDPLPE
+268 PGTGSVPPPDPLPE

-292 FHSELLRR
+292 FHSDLLRR

-320 ALEDAGAAGLHALL
+320 ALEEAGAARLPALL
-334 HRARSATVARRG
+334 HRARSATVPRRG
-346 TATELAAAAG
+346 TATELAVAAG
-356 DQAHPRSLR
+356 DRTHPRSLR
-365 CAAYAHAAELAEDGT
+365 CAAYAHAAALAEDGT
-380 RRAEWYTAAAEQ
+380 RCAEWYTAAAEQ

-403 RLLDGARD
+403 RLLDRARD
-411 SAAPTALRGR
+411 GAAPTALRGR

-433 GAVDEARASLLLAA
+433 GPVDEARASLLLAA
-447 RLLSAS
+447 RLLTES

-475 QGCLHLLSAGD
+475 QGCLHLLSTGAD
-486 NSPTPD
+486 APD
-492 ARPDTSPS
+492 AASGRPH
-500 QDVPPT
+500 VPLDGENGLPD
-506 RPGPPGDAPGHQDLP
+506 PDAW
-521 GGGNGSPDTDAR
+521 
-533 PGPRPFG
+533 PGPRPLG
-540 DVPAD
+540 DRPAD
-545 RPGLP
+545 RPGRP
-550 DAAPGRLHLPGHGED
+550 GDGTGRLLVSGG
-565 GLPDSDARPDARP
+565 
-578 LAALPVD
+578 
-585 RPGPPGDAP
+585 GDAP
-594 GHQDLPGG
+594 G
-602 ANGSPDTDAQPDT
+602 
-615 RFGDLP
+615 
-621 ADRPGPPG
+621 RP
-629 DASGSRH
+629 H
-636 LLGGEDG
+636 LLGGGDG
-643 TPGIDLRPGT
+643 GPGT
-653 RPSRDLPED
+653 GPLSGVRPFRDLSVVRSESPGD
-662 PPGSR
+662 P
-667 GGPAHRGVPVCA
+667 AYDGVPVRA
-679 GSSAVLRGYRIGLR
+679 GGSAVLRGYRTGLR
-693 ALLEGQFAQAAEPLR
+693 ALLEGQFAQAAGPLR
-708 RLVEDAETAGGV
+708 RLVVDA
-720 EAAGGVESAGGA
+720 ESAGDAGRAAAA

-745 LLLGDLVA
+745 LLLGDLAA

-767 PGTPA
+767 PGTA
-772 ALARAREYLAYAE
+772 VALARAREYLAYAE
-785 LRAGRHALARTHAE
+785 LRAGRHTLARTHAE
-799 EGLRAAHRAGQRN
+799 EGLRAAHRTGQRN

-829 APEEVA
+829 TPQEVA
-835 GHVDIALATARRHG
+835 AHVDTALATARRHG

-867 RGRPREATD
+867 RGRPREAAD

-909 RADDGVTEV
+909 RADEGVAEV

-940 CRALLAAADRPDAL
+940 CRALLAPADRPDAL
-954 YRRALDLHDAA
+954 FRRALDLHDVAA
-965 GGGDF
+965 GGDF

-1032 MGLGPGLDG
+1032 MGPGLGLDG

-1074 YHLRKVFAALGV
+1074 YHLRKVFATLGV

>member
-45 RAASAVPLGGLR
+45 RVASAVPLGGLR
-57 ALLRVLGAPADPWS
+57 ALLGALGAPAGPWS
-71 AAGPPCALLL
+71 DAGPPCAVLL
-81 DALRAAST
+81 DALRTASA
-89 GTPLLVCVDDAHLWD
+89 GRPLLVCVDDAHRWD
-104 APTRAA
+104 ALTRAA
-110 VGRTA
+110 VGRAA
-115 ERLRGNGRVSVLL
+115 EQLRGNGRVSVLL

-139 FAALPVVRIDPLSPA
+139 FAALPVVHVDPLSPA
-154 EAAALLDEATGGALD
+154 EAAALLDEATGGTLD

-176 VDAAEGSPTLLLAMV
+176 VDAAEGSPALLLAMV

-197 QIRGHRRLP
+197 QIRGHLRLP

-220 GFLTGFTPAQEDLL
+220 GFLTGFTSAQEDLL
-234 LTVAAAVRDTD
+234 LTVAAAVQDAD
-245 DTENTRIGLALARRG
+245 DREGTVGAVGTELSERARIGLALARRG
-260 AEHLRGTR
+260 AEHLRGTTAGVG
-268 PGAESAPPFDPLPE
+268 PAPPFDPLPD
-282 VLVLADGEVG
+282 VLVRVDGEVG
-292 FHSELLRR
+292 FHSDLLRR

-320 ALEDAGAAGLHALL
+320 ALEDAGAAGLHVLL
-334 HRARSATVARRG
+334 HRARSAAVPAVPAVPRPG
-346 TATELAAAAG
+346 TATELAAAA
-356 DQAHPRSLR
+356 DDPAHPRSLR
-365 CAAYAHAAELAEDGT
+365 CAAYTHAAGLAEDGT

-403 RLLDGARD
+403 RLLDRARD
-411 SAAPTALRGR
+411 SAVPAALRGR

-447 RLLSAS
+447 RLLAGS

-463 AAVDAAWAAGDA
+463 SAVDAAWAAGDA
-475 QGCLHLLSAGD
+475 QGCLHLLSTGD
-486 NSPTPD
+486 GPPGTD
-492 ARPDTSPS
+492 ARPDT
-500 QDVPPT
+500 
-506 RPGPPGDAPGHQDLP
+506 GPL
-521 GGGNGSPDTDAR
+521 
-533 PGPRPFG
+533 
-540 DVPAD
+540 
-545 RPGLP
+545 
-550 DAAPGRLHLPGHGED
+550 
-565 GLPDSDARPDARP
+565 
-578 LAALPVD
+578 
-585 RPGPPGDAP
+585 
-594 GHQDLPGG
+594 
-602 ANGSPDTDAQPDT
+602 
-615 RFGDLP
+615 GDLP
-621 ADRPGPPG
+621 TDR
-629 DASGSRH
+629 SGA
-636 LLGGEDG
+636 
-643 TPGIDLRPGT
+643 
-653 RPSRDLPED
+653 
-662 PPGSR
+662 R
-667 GGPAHRGVPVCA
+667 GGPAPRSVAASVGGAAAPCCY
-679 GSSAVLRGYRIGLR
+679 GTGLR
-693 ALLEGQFAQAAEPLR
+693 ALLEGRFAQAAVPLR
-708 RLVEDAETAGGV
+708 RLVADADA
-720 EAAGGVESAGGA
+720 EAAGAGAGAAAA

-745 LLLGDLVA
+745 LLLGDLAA
-753 ARRAGARALAAART
+753 ARRAGARALAAARAL
-767 PGTPA
+767 GTAA
-772 ALARAREYLAYAE
+772 ALAPAREYLAYAE
-785 LRAGRHALARTHAE
+785 LRAGRHVLARTHAE
-799 EGLRAAHRAGQRN
+799 EGLRAAHRTGQRN

-829 APEEVA
+829 TPQEVA
-835 GHVDIALATARRHG
+835 AHADAALATALRHG

-867 RGRPREATD
+867 RGRPREAAD

-896 AVPCFVEAAASTG
+896 AVPCFVEAAASIG

-918 VEEFARWAGFGA
+918 VEEFARWAEFGA

-940 CRALLAAADRPDAL
+940 CRALLAPADRPDAL
-954 YRRALDLHDAA
+954 YRHALDQHDAA
-965 GGGDF
+965 VGGVF

-1032 MGLGPGLDG
+1032 AGLGG

-1074 YHLRKVFAALGV
+1074 YHLRKVFAVLGV

>member
-8 GGGVRVVTGEP
+8 ADGGVRVVTGEP
-19 GCGRTAFLARAAR
+19 GCGRTAFLARVAR
-32 SCPAAFVVGVRAD
+32 SCPAASVVDVRAD
-45 RAASAVPLGGLR
+45 RVASAVPLGGLR
-57 ALLRVLGAPADPWS
+57 ALLRALGAPVGPWS
-71 AAGPPCALLL
+71 ATGQPCAALL
-81 DALRAAST
+81 DALRGASA
-89 GTPLLVCVDDAHLWD
+89 GRPMLLCVDDAHLWD
-104 APTRAA
+104 VPTRAA
-110 VGRTA
+110 VGRAA
-115 ERLRGNGRVSVLL
+115 EQLRGNGRVGVLL

-139 FAALPVVRIDPLSPA
+139 FAALPVVRVDPLSPV

-176 VDAAEGSPTLLLAMV
+176 VDAAEGSPALLLGMV

-220 GFLTGFTPAQEDLL
+220 DFLTGFTPAQEDLL
-234 LTVAAAVRDTD
+234 LTVAAAVRDAD
-245 DTENTRIGLALARRG
+245 DTEDSRIGLALARRA

-268 PGAESAPPFDPLPE
+268 PGAAAVPPPDPLPE

-292 FHSELLRR
+292 FHSDLLRR

-306 RPERRRAAHRALAR
+306 RPERRRAAHHALAR
-320 ALEDAGAAGLHALL
+320 ALEEAGTARLHALL
-334 HRARSATVARRG
+334 HRARSATVPRRG
-346 TATELAAAAG
+346 TATELAVAAG
-356 DQAHPRSLR
+356 DRTHPRSLR
-365 CAAYAHAAELAEDGT
+365 CAAYAHAAALAEDGA

-403 RLLDGARD
+403 RLLDRARD

-433 GAVDEARASLLLAA
+433 GPVDEARASLLLAA
-447 RLLSAS
+447 RLLTES

-475 QGCLHLLSAGD
+475 QGCLHLLSTGA
-486 NSPTPD
+486 D
-492 ARPDTSPS
+492 A
-500 QDVPPT
+500 
-506 RPGPPGDAPGHQDLP
+506 
-521 GGGNGSPDTDAR
+521 
-533 PGPRPFG
+533 
-540 DVPAD
+540 
-545 RPGLP
+545 P
-550 DAAPGRLHLPGHGED
+550 DAAPGRPHVLLDGEN
-565 GLPDSDARPDARP
+565 GLPDPDAWPGPRP
-578 LAALPVD
+578 IGGRPAD
-585 RPGPPGDAP
+585 RPGHPGDAP
-594 GHQDLPGG
+594 GRLLVPGG
-602 ANGSPDTDAQPDT
+602 GDGLADSGAWPGSGP
-615 RFGDLP
+615 FGERT
-621 ADRPGPPG
+621 ADRPGWLG
-629 DASGSRH
+629 DAAGRPH

-643 TPGIDLRPGT
+643 GPGT
-653 RPSRDLPED
+653 GPLSGVRPSRDLSVVRSE
-662 PPGSR
+662 PPGD
-667 GGPAHRGVPVCA
+667 PAYNGVPVRA
-679 GSSAVLRGYRIGLR
+679 GSSAVLRGYRTGLR
-693 ALLEGQFAQAAEPLR
+693 ALLEGQFAQAAGPLR
-708 RLVEDAETAGGV
+708 RLVVDA
-720 EAAGGVESAGGA
+720 EAAGDAAGAAGA

-745 LLLGDLVA
+745 LLLGDLAA

-767 PGTPA
+767 PGTAA

-785 LRAGRHALARTHAE
+785 LRAGRHTLARTHAE
-799 EGLRAAHRAGQRN
+799 EGLRAAHRTGQRN

-835 GHVDIALATARRHG
+835 AHVDTALATARRHG

-867 RGRPREATD
+867 RGRPREAAD
-876 RLGPLVRPG
+876 RLGPLVCPG

-909 RADDGVTEV
+909 RADDGVAEV

-940 CRALLAAADRPDAL
+940 CRALLAPADRPDAL
-954 YRRALDLHDAA
+954 FRRALDLHDVAA
-965 GGGDF
+965 GGDF

-1032 MGLGPGLDG
+1032 MGPGLGLDG

>member
-45 RAASAVPLGGLR
+45 RAASAVPLGGLH
-57 ALLRVLGAPADPWS
+57 ALLRALGAPVEPWS
-71 AAGPPCALLL
+71 AAGSPCAVLL

-139 FAALPVVRIDPLSPA
+139 FAALPVVRVDPLSPA

-234 LTVAAAVRDTD
+234 LTVAAAVRDAD
-245 DTENTRIGLALARRG
+245 DTEDTRIGLALARRG

-268 PGAESAPPFDPLPE
+268 PGAEPAPPSDPLPE

-292 FHSELLRR
+292 FHSDLLRR

-334 HRARSATVARRG
+334 HRARSATVPRRG

-356 DQAHPRSLR
+356 DPAHPRSLR
-365 CAAYAHAAELAEDGT
+365 CAAYAHAAALAEDGT

-421 VELVRGTTVLYD
+421 AELVRGTTVLYD

-475 QGCLHLLSAGD
+475 QGCLHLLSAGE
-486 NSPTPD
+486 NSPPPD

-500 QDVPPT
+500 RAVPAI
-506 RPGPPGDAPGHQDLP
+506 RPGPPDDAP
-521 GGGNGSPDTDAR
+521 
-533 PGPRPFG
+533 
-540 DVPAD
+540 
-545 RPGLP
+545 
-550 DAAPGRLHLPGHGED
+550 
-565 GLPDSDARPDARP
+565 
-578 LAALPVD
+578 
-585 RPGPPGDAP
+585 
-594 GHQDLPGG
+594 
-602 ANGSPDTDAQPDT
+602 
-615 RFGDLP
+615 
-621 ADRPGPPG
+621 
-629 DASGSRH
+629 GSRH

-643 TPGIDLRPGT
+643 TPDTDLPPGT
-653 RPSRDLPED
+653 RGSSGDLPED
-662 PPGSR
+662 PSGFPG
-667 GGPAHRGVPVCA
+667 GTVHRGVPVSA

-693 ALLEGQFAQAAEPLR
+693 ALLEGRFAQAAGPLR
-708 RLVEDAETAGGV
+708 RLVVDA
-720 EAAGGVESAGGA
+720 EAAGGVDAEGGSESAGGA

-745 LLLGDLVA
+745 LLLGDLAA

-767 PGTPA
+767 PGTAA

-799 EGLRAAHRAGQRN
+799 EGLRAAHRTGQRN

-867 RGRPREATD
+867 RGRPREAAD

-940 CRALLAAADRPDAL
+940 CRALLAPADRPDAL

-1032 MGLGPGLDG
+1032 MGPEPGLDG

>member
-8 GGGVRVVTGEP
+8 ADGGVRVVTGEP
-19 GCGRTAFLARAAR
+19 GCGRTAFLARVAR
-32 SCPAAFVVGVRAD
+32 SCPAASVVDVRAD
-45 RAASAVPLGGLR
+45 RVASAVPLGGLR
-57 ALLRVLGAPADPWS
+57 ALLRALDAPVGPWS
-71 AAGPPCALLL
+71 ATGQPCAALL
-81 DALRAAST
+81 DALRAASA
-89 GTPLLVCVDDAHLWD
+89 GRPMLLCVDDAHLWD
-104 APTRAA
+104 VPTRAA
-110 VGRTA
+110 VGRAA
-115 ERLRGNGRVSVLL
+115 EQLRGNDRVGVLL

-139 FAALPVVRIDPLSPA
+139 FAALPVVRVDPLSPV

-176 VDAAEGSPTLLLAMV
+176 VDAAEGSPALLLGMV

-234 LTVAAAVRDTD
+234 LTVAAAVRDAD
-245 DTENTRIGLALARRG
+245 DTEDSRIGLALARRA
-260 AEHLRGTR
+260 AEHLRATR
-268 PGAESAPPFDPLPE
+268 PGAEAVPPSDPLPE

-292 FHSELLRR
+292 FHSDLLRR

-320 ALEDAGAAGLHALL
+320 ALEEAGAARLHALL
-334 HRARSATVARRG
+334 HRARSATVPRRG
-346 TATELAAAAG
+346 TATELAVAAG
-356 DQAHPRSLR
+356 DRTHPRSLR
-365 CAAYAHAAELAEDGT
+365 CAAYAHAAGLAEDGT

-403 RLLDGARD
+403 RLLDRARD

-433 GAVDEARASLLLAA
+433 GPVDEARASLLLAA
-447 RLLSAS
+447 RLLTES

-475 QGCLHLLSAGD
+475 QGCLHLLSTGAD
-486 NSPTPD
+486 APD
-492 ARPDTSPS
+492 AASGRPHVLLDAENGLP
-500 QDVPPT
+500 DPDAC
-506 RPGPPGDAPGHQDLP
+506 PGPRPRPIGGRPADRAGRPGDAPGRLLVP
-521 GGGNGSPDTDAR
+521 GGGDGPADSDAC
-533 PGPRPFG
+533 PGPRPIG
-540 DVPAD
+540 GRPAD
-545 RPGLP
+545 RTGWLG
-550 DAAPGRLHLPGHGED
+550 DAAGRP
-565 GLPDSDARPDARP
+565 
-578 LAALPVD
+578 
-585 RPGPPGDAP
+585 
-594 GHQDLPGG
+594 
-602 ANGSPDTDAQPDT
+602 
-615 RFGDLP
+615 
-621 ADRPGPPG
+621 
-629 DASGSRH
+629 H
-636 LLGGEDG
+636 LLGGEG
-643 TPGIDLRPGT
+643 GGPGT
-653 RPSRDLPED
+653 GPLSGVRPSRGLSVVRSESPGD
-662 PPGSR
+662 PAYS
-667 GGPAHRGVPVCA
+667 GVPVRA
-679 GSSAVLRGYRIGLR
+679 GGSAALRGYRTGLR
-693 ALLEGQFAQAAEPLR
+693 ALLEGQFAQAAGPLR
-708 RLVEDAETAGGV
+708 RLVVDA
-720 EAAGGVESAGGA
+720 EAAGDAAGA

-745 LLLGDLVA
+745 LLLGDLAA
-753 ARRAGARALAAART
+753 ARRAGARALAAARA
-767 PGTPA
+767 PGTAA

-785 LRAGRHALARTHAE
+785 LRAGRHTLARTHAE
-799 EGLRAAHRAGQRN
+799 EGLRAAHRTGQRN

-829 APEEVA
+829 APQEVA
-835 GHVDIALATARRHG
+835 AHVDTALATARRHG

-867 RGRPREATD
+867 RGRPREAAD

-909 RADDGVTEV
+909 RADDGVAEV

-940 CRALLAAADRPDAL
+940 CRALLAPADRPDAL
-954 YRRALDLHDAA
+954 FRRALDLHDVAA
-965 GGGDF
+965 GGDF

-1032 MGLGPGLDG
+1032 MGPGLGLDG

>member
-8 GGGVRVVTGEP
+8 ADGGVRVVTGEP
-19 GCGRTAFLARAAR
+19 GCGRTAFLARVAR
-32 SCPAAFVVGVRAD
+32 SCPDAFVVVVRAD
-45 RAASAVPLGGLR
+45 RVASAVPLGGLR
-57 ALLRVLGAPADPWS
+57 ALLRALGAPAGPWS
-71 AAGPPCALLL
+71 ATGQPGTALL
-81 DALRAAST
+81 DALRAASA
-89 GTPLLVCVDDAHLWD
+89 GRPMLLCVDDAHLWD

-110 VGRTA
+110 VGRAA
-115 ERLRGNGRVSVLL
+115 ERLRGNGRLSVLL

-139 FAALPVVRIDPLSPA
+139 FAALPVVRVDPLSPV
-154 EAAALLDEATGGALD
+154 EAAALLDEATDGALD

-176 VDAAEGSPTLLLAMV
+176 VDAAEGSPALLLAMV

-206 GPPADAELL
+206 VPPADAELL
-215 TGLAG
+215 TGLVG
-220 GFLTGFTPAQEDLL
+220 GFLTGCTPAQEDLL
-234 LTVAAAVRDTD
+234 LTVAAAVRDAD
-245 DTENTRIGLALARRG
+245 DTEDARIGLALARRG
-260 AEHLRGTR
+260 AEHLRGAR
-268 PGAESAPPFDPLPE
+268 PGAESVPPADPLPE

-292 FHSELLRR
+292 FHSDLLRR

-306 RPERRRAAHRALAR
+306 LPERRRAAHRALAR
-320 ALEDAGAAGLHALL
+320 ALEEAGAARLPALL
-334 HRARSATVARRG
+334 HLARSATVPRHG
-346 TATELAAAAG
+346 TAVELAVAA
-356 DQAHPRSLR
+356 DDRTCPRSLR
-365 CAAYAHAAELAEDGT
+365 CAAYAHAAALAGDGT

-403 RLLDGARD
+403 RLLDRARD
-411 SAAPTALRGR
+411 SAVPTALRGR
-421 VELVRGTTVLYD
+421 VELVRGTTILYD
-433 GAVDEARASLLLAA
+433 GPVDEARASLLLAA
-447 RLLSAS
+447 RLLTES
-453 SPRQAQSALL
+453 SPPQAQSALL

-475 QGCLHLLSAGD
+475 QGCLHLLSTETDSPAVTSGRPHVPADDEDNLPDPEARPALRPLGEEPVDRSGWSGGVPGRLPVPGGGGDLPDPDTRPGLRPLGEGSVDRSGWSGGAPGRLPVPGGGDGRAGI
-486 NSPTPD
+486 D
-492 ARPDTSPS
+492 ARPGS
-500 QDVPPT
+500 
-506 RPGPPGDAPGHQDLP
+506 RPFGERTADRQGQPGDAPG
-521 GGGNGSPDTDAR
+521 
-533 PGPRPFG
+533 GP
-540 DVPAD
+540 
-545 RPGLP
+545 
-550 DAAPGRLHLPGHGED
+550 HLPRGE
-565 GLPDSDARPDARP
+565 GGEPDARP
-578 LAALPVD
+578 LPGARPSQDLSGD
-585 RPGPPGDAP
+585 RPGSPGD
-594 GHQDLPGG
+594 
-602 ANGSPDTDAQPDT
+602 
-615 RFGDLP
+615 P
-621 ADRPGPPG
+621 ADHP
-629 DASGSRH
+629 
-636 LLGGEDG
+636 
-643 TPGIDLRPGT
+643 
-653 RPSRDLPED
+653 
-662 PPGSR
+662 
-667 GGPAHRGVPVCA
+667 GVPVRA
-679 GSSAVLRGYRIGLR
+679 GGSTVSGGYRTGLR
-693 ALLEGQFAQAAEPLR
+693 ALLEGQFAQAAGPLR
-708 RLVEDAETAGGV
+708 RLVADA
-720 EAAGGVESAGGA
+720 EAAGGPGGATGA

-745 LLLGDLVA
+745 LLLGDLAA

-767 PGTPA
+767 PGTAA

-785 LRAGRHALARTHAE
+785 LRAGRHTLARTHAE
-799 EGLRAAHRAGQRN
+799 EGLRAAHRTGQRN

-829 APEEVA
+829 APQEVA
-835 GHVDIALATARRHG
+835 AHVETALATARRHG

-867 RGRPREATD
+867 RGRPREAAD

-909 RADDGVTEV
+909 RADDGVAEV

-940 CRALLAAADRPDAL
+940 CRALLAPADRPDAL
-954 YRRALDLHDAA
+954 FRSALDLHDVAA
-965 GGGDF
+965 GGDF

-1032 MGLGPGLDG
+1032 TGPGPGLDG

-1074 YHLRKVFAALGV
+1074 YHLRKVFATLGV

>member
-45 RAASAVPLGGLR
+45 PAASAVPLGGLR
-57 ALLRVLGAPADPWS
+57 ALLGALGAPAGPWS
-71 AAGPPCALLL
+71 AAGPPCAVLL
-81 DALRAAST
+81 DALRTASA
-89 GTPLLVCVDDAHLWD
+89 GRPLLVCVDDAHRWD
-104 APTRAA
+104 ALSRAA
-110 VGRTA
+110 VGRAA
-115 ERLRGNGRVSVLL
+115 EQLRGNDRVSVLL

-139 FAALPVVRIDPLSPA
+139 FAELPVVHVDPLSPA
-154 EAAALLDEATGGALD
+154 EAAALLDEATGGTLD

-176 VDAAEGSPTLLLAMV
+176 VDAAEGSPALLLAMV

-197 QIRGHRRLP
+197 QIRGRRRLP

-220 GFLTGFTPAQEDLL
+220 GFLTGFTSEQEDLL
-234 LTVAAAVRDTD
+234 LTVAAAVQDAD
-245 DTENTRIGLALARRG
+245 DREGTERSEGARIGLALARRG
-260 AEHLRGTR
+260 AEHLRGTTA
-268 PGAESAPPFDPLPE
+268 GAESAPPFGPLPE
-282 VLVLADGEVG
+282 VLVGVDGEVG
-292 FHSELLRR
+292 FHSDLLRR

-320 ALEDAGAAGLHALL
+320 ALEDAGAAGLHVLL
-334 HRARSATVARRG
+334 HRARSAAVPAVPRPG
-346 TATELAAAAG
+346 TATELAAAA
-356 DQAHPRSLR
+356 DDPAHSRSLR
-365 CAAYAHAAELAEDGT
+365 CAAYTHAAGLAEDGT

-392 ALLGGRTHRAL
+392 ALLCGRTHRAL
-403 RLLDGARD
+403 RLLDRARD
-411 SAAPTALRGR
+411 SAAPAALRGR

-447 RLLSAS
+447 RLLAES

-463 AAVDAAWAAGDA
+463 SAVDAAWAAGDA
-475 QGCLHLLSAGD
+475 HGCLHLLSTGD
-486 NSPTPD
+486 GPRGTD
-492 ARPDTSPS
+492 ARPDT
-500 QDVPPT
+500 
-506 RPGPPGDAPGHQDLP
+506 
-521 GGGNGSPDTDAR
+521 
-533 PGPRPFG
+533 GPR
-540 DVPAD
+540 
-545 RPGLP
+545 
-550 DAAPGRLHLPGHGED
+550 
-565 GLPDSDARPDARP
+565 
-578 LAALPVD
+578 
-585 RPGPPGDAP
+585 
-594 GHQDLPGG
+594 
-602 ANGSPDTDAQPDT
+602 
-615 RFGDLP
+615 GDLP
-621 ADRPGPPG
+621 TDR
-629 DASGSRH
+629 
-636 LLGGEDG
+636 LGA
-643 TPGIDLRPGT
+643 
-653 RPSRDLPED
+653 
-662 PPGSR
+662 R
-667 GGPAHRGVPVCA
+667 GGPAPRSVAASVGRGAVPC
-679 GSSAVLRGYRIGLR
+679 GYGTGLR
-693 ALLEGQFAQAAEPLR
+693 ALLEGRFAQAAGPLR
-708 RLVEDAETAGGV
+708 RLVADA
-720 EAAGGVESAGGA
+720 EAAGGGAGAAAA

-745 LLLGDLVA
+745 LLLGDLAA
-753 ARRAGARALAAART
+753 ARRAGARALAAARA
-767 PGTPA
+767 PGTAA
-772 ALARAREYLAYAE
+772 ALAPAREYLAYAE
-785 LRAGRHALARTHAE
+785 LRAGRHVLARTHAE
-799 EGLRAAHRAGQRN
+799 EGLRAAHRTGQRN

-829 APEEVA
+829 TPEEVA
-835 GHVDIALATARRHG
+835 AHADAALATALRHG
-849 LVQAATLAEW
+849 LVQAATLAQW

-867 RGRPREATD
+867 RGRPREAAD

-896 AVPCFVEAAASTG
+896 AVPCFVEAAASIG

-918 VEEFARWAGFGA
+918 VGEFARWAEFGA

-940 CRALLAAADRPDAL
+940 CRALLAPADRPDAL
-954 YRRALDLHDAA
+954 YRHALDQHDAA
-965 GGGDF
+965 VGGGF

-1032 MGLGPGLDG
+1032 AGLGG

>member
-8 GGGVRVVTGEP
+8 ADGGVRVVTGEP

-45 RAASAVPLGGLR
+45 RVASAVPLGGLR
-57 ALLRVLGAPADPWS
+57 ALLRALGAPVGPWS
-71 AAGPPCALLL
+71 ATGQPGAALL
-81 DALRAAST
+81 DALRAASA
-89 GTPLLVCVDDAHLWD
+89 GRPMLLCVDDAHLWD

-110 VGRTA
+110 VGRAA
-115 ERLRGNGRVSVLL
+115 ERLRGNGRLSVLL

-139 FAALPVVRIDPLSPA
+139 FAVLPVVRVDPLSPV

-169 RAVRDDL
+169 RAVRDEL
-176 VDAAEGSPTLLLAMV
+176 VDAAEGSPALLLAMV

-206 GPPADAELL
+206 GPSADAELL
-215 TGLAG
+215 TGLVG

-234 LTVAAAVRDTD
+234 LTVAAAVRDAD
-245 DTENTRIGLALARRG
+245 DTEDTRIGLALARRG

-268 PGAESAPPFDPLPE
+268 PGAESVPPSGPLPEVLVPLPE

-292 FHSELLRR
+292 FHSDLLRR

-320 ALEDAGAAGLHALL
+320 ALEEAGDARLHALL
-334 HRARSATVARRG
+334 HRARSATVPRRG
-346 TATELAAAAG
+346 TATELAVAAG
-356 DQAHPRSLR
+356 DRTHSRSLR
-365 CAAYAHAAELAEDGT
+365 CAAYAHAAALAEDGT
-380 RRAEWYTAAAEQ
+380 LRAEWYTAAAEQ

-403 RLLDGARD
+403 RLLDRARD

-433 GAVDEARASLLLAA
+433 GPVDEARASLLLAA
-447 RLLSAS
+447 RLLTGS

-475 QGCLHLLSAGD
+475 QGCLHLLSTGGD
-486 NSPTPD
+486 DS
-492 ARPDTSPS
+492 
-500 QDVPPT
+500 
-506 RPGPPGDAPGHQDLP
+506 
-521 GGGNGSPDTDAR
+521 
-533 PGPRPFG
+533 
-540 DVPAD
+540 
-545 RPGLP
+545 P
-550 DAAPGRLHLPGHGED
+550 DAAPGRPPVLVDAGNGL
-565 GLPDSDARPDARP
+565 LPDPDARP
-578 LAALPVD
+578 GTWPFGESA
-585 RPGPPGDAP
+585 GDP
-594 GHQDLPGG
+594 
-602 ANGSPDTDAQPDT
+602 ANS
-615 RFGDLP
+615 
-621 ADRPGPPG
+621 
-629 DASGSRH
+629 
-636 LLGGEDG
+636 
-643 TPGIDLRPGT
+643 
-653 RPSRDLPED
+653 
-662 PPGSR
+662 
-667 GGPAHRGVPVCA
+667 GVPVRA
-679 GSSAVLRGYRIGLR
+679 GGSAVSRGYRTGLR
-693 ALLEGQFAQAAEPLR
+693 ALLEGQFVQAAGPLR
-708 RLVEDAETAGGV
+708 RLVADA
-720 EAAGGVESAGGA
+720 EAAGGAAGAAGV

-745 LLLGDLVA
+745 LLLGDLAA

-767 PGTPA
+767 PGTAA

-785 LRAGRHALARTHAE
+785 LRAGRHTLARTHAE
-799 EGLRAAHRAGQRN
+799 EGLRAAHRTGQRN

-835 GHVDIALATARRHG
+835 VHVDTALATARRHG

-859 AAARADLA
+859 AVARADLA
-867 RGRPREATD
+867 RGRPREAAD

-909 RADDGVTEV
+909 RADDGVAEV

-940 CRALLAAADRPDAL
+940 CRALLAPADRPDAL
-954 YRRALDLHDAA
+954 FRRALDLHDVAA
-965 GGGDF
+965 GGDF

-1010 WADQAR
+1010 WAEQAR

-1021 GGVAPGGGVRA
+1021 GGVAPGGGGRA
-1032 MGLGPGLDG
+1032 TGPGLGLDG

>member
-1 MTGQTTA
+1 MTGLTTA
-8 GGGVRVVTGEP
+8 ADGGVRVVTGEP
-19 GCGRTAFLARAAR
+19 GCGRTAFLARVAR
-32 SCPAAFVVGVRAD
+32 SCPAASVVDVRAD
-45 RAASAVPLGGLR
+45 RVASAVPLGGLR
-57 ALLRVLGAPADPWS
+57 ALLRVLGAPVGPWS
-71 AAGPPCALLL
+71 ATGQPCAALL
-81 DALRAAST
+81 DALRAASA
-89 GTPLLVCVDDAHLWD
+89 GRPILLCVDDAHLWD
-104 APTRAA
+104 VPTRAA
-110 VGRTA
+110 VGRAA
-115 ERLRGNGRVSVLL
+115 EQLRGDGRVGVLL

-139 FAALPVVRIDPLSPA
+139 FAALPVVRVDPLSPV

-176 VDAAEGSPTLLLAMV
+176 VDAAEGSPALLLAMV

-220 GFLTGFTPAQEDLL
+220 DFLTGFTSAQEDVL
-234 LTVAAAVRDTD
+234 LTVAAAVRDAD
-245 DTENTRIGLALARRG
+245 DTEDSRVGLALARRA
-260 AEHLRGTR
+260 AEHLRETR
-268 PGAESAPPFDPLPE
+268 PGTESVRPSDPLPE

-292 FHSELLRR
+292 FHSDLLRR

-320 ALEDAGAAGLHALL
+320 ALEEAGAARLHALL
-334 HRARSATVARRG
+334 HRARSATVPRRG
-346 TATELAAAAG
+346 AATALAVAAG
-356 DQAHPRSLR
+356 DRTHPRSLR
-365 CAAYAHAAELAEDGT
+365 CAAYAHAAALAEDGT

-403 RLLDGARD
+403 RLLDRARD

-433 GAVDEARASLLLAA
+433 GPVDEARASLLLAA
-447 RLLSAS
+447 RLLTES
-453 SPRQAQSALL
+453 SPGQAQSALL

-475 QGCLHLLSAGD
+475 QGCLHLLSTGAD
-486 NSPTPD
+486 VPD
-492 ARPDTSPS
+492 AASGRPHVLLDGENGLP
-500 QDVPPT
+500 D
-506 RPGPPGDAPGHQDLP
+506 PGAW
-521 GGGNGSPDTDAR
+521 
-533 PGPRPFG
+533 PGPRAIEG
-540 DVPAD
+540 RPAD
-545 RPGLP
+545 RPGGAP
-550 DAAPGRLHLPGHGED
+550 DRMLVPGGGDGVADLDVRPGSRPFGEGTADRPVRPGDGSGRLLVPGGGD
-565 GLPDSDARPDARP
+565 GLPASGPW
-578 LAALPVD
+578 
-585 RPGPPGDAP
+585 PGPRAI
-594 GHQDLPGG
+594 GG
-602 ANGSPDTDAQPDT
+602 
-615 RFGDLP
+615 RP
-621 ADRPGPPG
+621 ADRSGHPG
-629 DASGSRH
+629 DVAGRPH
-636 LLGGEDG
+636 LPGGEDG
-643 TPGIDLRPGT
+643 GSGT
-653 RPSRDLPED
+653 GPLSGVRPSRDLSVVRSAPLDD
-662 PPGSR
+662 P
-667 GGPAHRGVPVCA
+667 AYNGVPVRA
-679 GSSAVLRGYRIGLR
+679 GGSAVLCGYRTGLR
-693 ALLEGQFAQAAEPLR
+693 ALLEGQFAQAAGPLR
-708 RLVEDAETAGGV
+708 RLVVDA
-720 EAAGGVESAGGA
+720 EAAGDAAGAAGA

-745 LLLGDLVA
+745 LLLGDLAA

-767 PGTPA
+767 PGTAA

-785 LRAGRHALARTHAE
+785 LRAGRHTLARTHAE
-799 EGLRAAHRAGQRN
+799 EGLRAAHRTGQRN

-829 APEEVA
+829 ALEEVA
-835 GHVDIALATARRHG
+835 AHVDTALATARGHG

-867 RGRPREATD
+867 RGRPREAAD

-909 RADDGVTEV
+909 RADDGVAEV

-940 CRALLAAADRPDAL
+940 CRALLAPADRPDAL
-954 YRRALDLHDAA
+954 FRRALDLHDVAA
-965 GGGDF
+965 GGDF

-1032 MGLGPGLDG
+1032 TGPGLGLDG